1 MNVLMLV
8 VSVALTSTQVESS
21 ARAGQ
26 EPATPQSDG
35 TTMQAPAAAVQ
46 PLPPAA
52 PPAADDGPIFPL
64 WGDKVRK
71 AGFELPPAFGVMVNY
86 YYQKSS
92 ILISDLKLGVNNGPL
107 RDASFIQ
114 FGESTAHAN
123 ALAIRP
129 SFMVFPFLSF
139 YTVISS
145 GNSVTEVNLTSPTAF
160 TTKASSGA
168 FVVSLGATAQFGYK
182 GFFVVAD
189 FNGSVADVD
198 RISDLM
204 GSNLLSFRV
213 GYNYR
218 LTRPGQS
225 FSFWLGTSGQVIG
238 LETQGSV
245 KLADVIPPPSQGTI
259 DQINARCA
267 EFRPNDPRGQ
277 ACQEFAGKL
286 QDWRDG
292 TDPAAPVQYS
302 LNKKPQD
309 VWNMVA
315 GAQFALDRNWYFRME
330 VGFLGS
336 RTSFLVGT
344 EYKFDI

>member
-1 MNVLMLV
+1 MLPGGACMPGSPWANRAEDSMNVLMLV

-71 AGFELPPAFGVMVNY
+71 AGFELPPAFGV
-86 YYQKSS
+86 
-92 ILISDLKLGVNNGPL
+92 NNGPL
-107 RDASFIQ
+107 RAARFIQ

-145 GNSVTEVNLTSPTAF
+145 GNSVTEVNVTSPTAF

-168 FVVSLGATAQFGYK
+168 FVVSLGATTQFGYK
-182 GFFVVAD
+182 G
-189 FNGSVADVD
+189 
-198 RISDLM
+198 
-204 GSNLLSFRV
+204 
-213 GYNYR
+213 
-218 LTRPGQS
+218 
-225 FSFWLGTSGQVIG
+225 
-238 LETQGSV
+238 
-245 KLADVIPPPSQGTI
+245 
-259 DQINARCA
+259 
-267 EFRPNDPRGQ
+267 
-277 ACQEFAGKL
+277 
-286 QDWRDG
+286 
-292 TDPAAPVQYS
+292 
-302 LNKKPQD
+302 
-309 VWNMVA
+309 
-315 GAQFALDRNWYFRME
+315 
-330 VGFLGS
+330 
-336 RTSFLVGT
+336 
-344 EYKFDI
+344 

>member
-1 MNVLMLV
+1 MNGVPLLV
-8 VSVALTSTQVESS
+8 SMALVSTAALAQDASPPSTTGASS
-21 ARAGQ
+21 PYA
-26 EPATPQSDG
+26 
-35 TTMQAPAAAVQ
+35 Q
-46 PLPPAA
+46 PLPPETAA
-52 PPAADDGPIFPL
+52 PAKDEGPIFPL

-71 AGFELPPAFGVMVNY
+71 AGFELPPALGVMINY

-92 ILISDLKLGVNNGPL
+92 ILISNLQLGVNNGPL
-107 RDASFIQ
+107 HDASFIQ

-129 SFMVFPFLSF
+129 SFMLLPFLSF

-145 GNSVTEVNLTSPTAF
+145 GNSVTEVNITSPTNF

-198 RISDLM
+198 RIADLM

-213 GYNYR
+213 GYNYK
-218 LTRPGQS
+218 LPRPGQS
-225 FSFWLGTSGQVIG
+225 FSFWVGTSGQVIG
-238 LETQGSV
+238 LDTNGSV
-245 KLADVIPPPSQGTI
+245 KLADVIPPPSQTTI
-259 DQINARCA
+259 DQINARC
-267 EFRPNDPRGQ
+267 EDFRPNDPRGQ
-277 ACQEFAGKL
+277 ACRDFAGKL
-286 QDWRDG
+286 QDWRNG
-292 TDPAAPVQYS
+292 TDPAASVQYS
-302 LNKKPQD
+302 LDKKPKD

-315 GAQFALDRNWYFRME
+315 GAQFALNRNWYFRFE

-336 RTSFLVGT
+336 RTSVLVGT

>member
-1 MNVLMLV
+1 MNAGPWLISL
-8 VSVALTSTQVESS
+8 ALLSP
-21 ARAGQ
+21 AAHAGQ
-26 EPATPQSDG
+26 EAPPAAG
-35 TTMQAPAAAVQ
+35 ATTTQAPTAALQ
-46 PLPPAA
+46 PLPPETTAA
-52 PPAADDGPIFPL
+52 PVDDGPLFPL

-92 ILISDLKLGVNNGPL
+92 ILISDLQLGVNNGPL
-107 RDASFIQ
+107 HDASFIQ

-129 SFMVFPFLSF
+129 SFMLFPFLSF

-145 GNSVTEVNLTSPTAF
+145 GNSETEVTITSPTTF
-160 TTKASSGA
+160 TTKATSGA

-204 GSNLLSFRV
+204 GSNLLSFRL
-213 GYNYR
+213 GYNYKLNR
-218 LTRPGQS
+218 AGQS

-238 LETQGSV
+238 LETHGSV
-245 KLADVIPPPSQGTI
+245 KLADVIPPPSQATI
-259 DQINARCA
+259 DGINARCA

-277 ACQEFAGKL
+277 ACQDFAGKL

-292 TDPAAPVQYS
+292 TDPAASVQYA
-302 LNKKPQD
+302 LNKKPKD

-315 GAQFALDRNWYFRME
+315 GVQFALNRSWYFRVE

-336 RTSFLVGT
+336 RTSFLAGT
-344 EYKFDI
+344 EYKFDL

>member
-1 MNVLMLV
+1 MNGGPWLV
-8 VSVALTSTQVESS
+8 SLALLSPV

-26 EPATPQSDG
+26 EPSPPEGGTATV
-35 TTMQAPAAAVQ
+35 QAPPAAVQ
-46 PLPPAA
+46 PLPPETTK
-52 PPAADDGPIFPL
+52 PSDEGPMFPL
-64 WGDKVRK
+64 WGDKVRR
-71 AGFELPPAFGVMVNY
+71 AGFELPPAFGVMINY

-92 ILISDLKLGVNNGPL
+92 ILISDLQLGVNNGPL
-107 RDASFIQ
+107 HDASFIQ

-129 SFMVFPFLSF
+129 SFMLFPFLSF

-145 GNSVTEVNLTSPTAF
+145 GNSVTEVNITSPTTF
-160 TTKASSGA
+160 TTKATSGA
-168 FVVSLGATAQFGYK
+168 FVVSLGATAQFGWK

-204 GSNLLSFRV
+204 GSNLLSFRG
-213 GYNYR
+213 GYNYK
-218 LTRPGQS
+218 LGRPGQS

-238 LETQGSV
+238 LETNGSV
-245 KLADVIPPPSQGTI
+245 KLADVIPPPSQATI
-259 DQINARCA
+259 DGINARCA

-277 ACQEFAGKL
+277 ACQDIAGKL
-286 QDWRDG
+286 QAWRDG
-292 TDPAAPVQYS
+292 AEPAASVQYS
-302 LNKKPQD
+302 LNKKPKD

-315 GAQFALDRNWYFRME
+315 GAQFALNRSWYFRVE

-336 RTSFLVGT
+336 RTSFLAGT
-344 EYKFDI
+344 EYKFDL

>member
-1 MNVLMLV
+1 MNAGPSLLSLVLV
-8 VSVALTSTQVESS
+8 VASNALAEQDAAPVASPEST
-21 ARAGQ
+21 
-26 EPATPQSDG
+26 T
-35 TTMQAPAAAVQ
+35 QAPAAALQ
-46 PLPPAA
+46 PLPPETTTA
-52 PPAADDGPIFPL
+52 PADDGPIFPL

-71 AGFELPPAFGVMVNY
+71 AGFDLPPAFGVMVNY

-92 ILISDLKLGVNNGPL
+92 ILISDLQLGVNNGPL
-107 RDASFIQ
+107 RDASFIE

-129 SFMVFPFLSF
+129 SFMLLPFLSF

-145 GNSVTEVNLTSPTAF
+145 GNSVTEVNITSPTNF
-160 TTKASSGA
+160 TTKAASGA

-182 GFFVVAD
+182 GFFAVAD

-204 GSNLLSFRV
+204 GSNLLSFRL

-218 LTRPGQS
+218 FGATPGRGA
-225 FSFWLGTSGQVIG
+225 SFWLGSSGQVIG
-238 LETQGSV
+238 LDTNGSV
-245 KLADVIPPPSQGTI
+245 KLADVIPPPSQATI

-292 TDPAAPVQYS
+292 TAPAASVQYS
-302 LNKKPQD
+302 LKKKPKD
-309 VWNMVA
+309 VWNMLL
-315 GAQFALDRNWYFRME
+315 GAQFALNRYWYFRME

-336 RTSFLVGT
+336 RTSFLAGV
-344 EYKFDI
+344 EYKFDL

>member
-1 MNVLMLV
+1 MNAGTWLLSLALVSSTVL
-8 VSVALTSTQVESS
+8 
-21 ARAGQ
+21 AGQ
-26 EPATPQSDG
+26 EPSPPASTG
-35 TTMQAPAAAVQ
+35 TNGAAPPAAVQ
-46 PLPPAA
+46 PLPPE
-52 PPAADDGPIFPL
+52 PPAPQDDGPLFPL

-71 AGFELPPAFGVMVNY
+71 AGFDLPPAFGVMVNY

-92 ILISDLKLGVNNGPL
+92 ILISDLQLGVNNGPL
-107 RDASFIQ
+107 HDASFIQ
-114 FGESTAHAN
+114 FGDSTAHAN

-129 SFMVFPFLSF
+129 SFMLFPFLSF

-145 GNSVTEVNLTSPTAF
+145 GSSVTEVNITSPTTFA
-160 TTKASSGA
+160 TKAESGA
-168 FVVSLGATAQFGYK
+168 FVVSLGVTGQFAYK

-189 FNGSVADVD
+189 FNASVADVD

-204 GSNLLSFRV
+204 GSNLLSFRL

-218 LTRPGQS
+218 LQRPGQS

-238 LETQGSV
+238 LETSGSV
-245 KLADVIPPPSQGTI
+245 KLADVLPPPSQATI

-277 ACQEFAGKL
+277 ACMDFAGKL
-286 QDWRDG
+286 QAWRDG
-292 TDPAAPVQYS
+292 TDPAASVQYS
-302 LNKKPQD
+302 LNKKPKD
-309 VWNMVA
+309 VWNMLA
-315 GAQFALDRNWYFRME
+315 GAQFALDRNWYFRVE

-336 RTSFLVGT
+336 RTSVLVGT

>member
-1 MNVLMLV
+1 MNA
-8 VSVALTSTQVESS
+8 VALLVALSLAASNGLENREPSSPALPGPETQLGS
-21 ARAGQ
+21 
-26 EPATPQSDG
+26 PY
-35 TTMQAPAAAVQ
+35 VQ
-46 PLPPAA
+46 PLPPEATS
-52 PPAADDGPIFPL
+52 PAKAEGPLFPL
-64 WGDKVRK
+64 WGDKVRA

-92 ILISDLKLGVNNGPL
+92 ILLSDLQLSVNNGPL
-107 RDASFIQ
+107 HDASFIQ

-129 SFMVFPFLSF
+129 SFMLFPFLSF

-145 GNSVTEVNLTSPTAF
+145 GNSVTEVNITSPTTF

-182 GFFVVAD
+182 GFFGVAD

-204 GSNLLSFRV
+204 GSNLLSFRL

-218 LTRPGQS
+218 FGRPGQS

-238 LETQGSV
+238 LETNGSV
-245 KLADVIPPPSQGTI
+245 KLADVIPPPSQSTI
-259 DQINARCA
+259 DGINARCA

-277 ACQEFAGKL
+277 ACHDIASKL
-286 QDWRDG
+286 QEWRDG
-292 TDPAAPVQYS
+292 TDPAASVQYA
-302 LNKKPQD
+302 LNKKPKD
-309 VWNMVA
+309 VWNMLA
-315 GAQFALDRNWYFRME
+315 GVQFALDRNWYFRVE

-336 RTSFLVGT
+336 RTSFLAGT
-344 EYKFDI
+344 EYRFDI

>member
-1 MNVLMLV
+1 MNASSWLLSFVL
-8 VSVALTSTQVESS
+8 VSATAMARQDTAIPGST
-21 ARAGQ
+21 A
-26 EPATPQSDG
+26 
-35 TTMQAPAAAVQ
+35 QAPAAAVQ
-46 PLPPAA
+46 PLPPEATAA
-52 PPAADDGPIFPL
+52 PKDEGPIFPL

-92 ILISDLKLGVNNGPL
+92 ILISDLQLGVNNGPL

-129 SFMVFPFLSF
+129 SFMLLPFLSF

-145 GNSVTEVNLTSPTAF
+145 GNSVTEVNITSPTTF
-160 TTKASSGA
+160 NTKATSGA
-168 FVVSLGATAQFGYK
+168 FVVSLGATAQFGWK
-182 GFFVVAD
+182 GFFGVVD

-204 GSNLLSFRV
+204 GSNLLSFRA

-218 LTRPGQS
+218 LKKPGQS

-238 LETQGSV
+238 LETNGSV

-292 TDPAAPVQYS
+292 TDPAASVQYS
-302 LNKKPQD
+302 LNKKPKD

-315 GAQFALDRNWYFRME
+315 GAQFALDRNWYFRVE
-330 VGFLGS
+330 FGFLGS
-336 RTSFLVGT
+336 RTSALVGT

>member
-1 MNVLMLV
+1 MNVVTLV
-8 VSVALTSTQVESS
+8 VSMAMLS
-21 ARAGQ
+21 AHGLGQ
-26 EPATPQSDG
+26 ETS
-35 TTMQAPAAAVQ
+35 APAAPVPESGSPYAQ
-46 PLPPAA
+46 PLPPEAA
-52 PPAADDGPIFPL
+52 TPKDDGPLFPL

-71 AGFELPPAFGVMVNY
+71 AGFDLPPALGVMVNY

-92 ILISDLKLGVNNGPL
+92 ILISDLQLGVNNGPL
-107 RDASFIQ
+107 HDASFIQ

-129 SFMVFPFLSF
+129 SLMVFPFLSF

-145 GNSVTEVNLTSPTAF
+145 GNSVTEVNITSPTTF
-160 TTKASSGA
+160 STKATSGA

-204 GSNLLSFRV
+204 GSNLLSFRG

-218 LTRPGQS
+218 FGKPGQS

-245 KLADVIPPPSQGTI
+245 KLADVLPPPSQATI
-259 DQINARCA
+259 DGINARCA

-277 ACQEFAGKL
+277 ACQDIADKL
-286 QDWRDG
+286 QEWRNG
-292 TDPAAPVQYS
+292 TDPAASVQYS
-302 LNKKPQD
+302 LNKKPKD

-315 GAQFALDRNWYFRME
+315 GAQFALDRNWYFRIE

-336 RTSFLVGT
+336 RTSFLAGT
-344 EYKFDI
+344 EYKFDL

>member
-1 MNVLMLV
+1 MNA
-8 VSVALTSTQVESS
+8 VALLVALSLAASNGLGQ
-21 ARAGQ
+21 Q
-26 EPATPQSDG
+26 EPS
-35 TTMQAPAAAVQ
+35 APGPGPETQPGSPYAQ
-46 PLPPAA
+46 PLPPE
-52 PPAADDGPIFPL
+52 PTSPAKNEGPLFPL
-64 WGDKVRK
+64 WGDKVRA

-92 ILISDLKLGVNNGPL
+92 ILISDLQLGVNNGPL
-107 RDASFIQ
+107 HDASFIQ

-129 SFMVFPFLSF
+129 SFMLFPFLSF

-145 GNSVTEVNLTSPTAF
+145 GNSVTEVNITSPTTF

-182 GFFVVAD
+182 GFFAVAD

-204 GSNLLSFRV
+204 GSNLLSFRL

-218 LTRPGQS
+218 FGRPGQS

-238 LETQGSV
+238 LETSGSV
-245 KLADVIPPPSQGTI
+245 KLADVIPPPSQATI
-259 DQINARCA
+259 DGINARCA

-277 ACQEFAGKL
+277 ACQDIANKL
-286 QDWRDG
+286 QEWRDG
-292 TDPAAPVQYS
+292 TDPAASVQYG
-302 LNKKPQD
+302 LNKKPKD
-309 VWNMVA
+309 VWNMLA
-315 GAQFALDRNWYFRME
+315 GAQFALDRNWYFRVE

-336 RTSFLVGT
+336 RTSVLVGT

>member
-1 MNVLMLV
+1 MNAGTLLV
-8 VSVALTSTQVESS
+8 SLAWLTAQALPGQDQAQT
-21 ARAGQ
+21 AGHVPEAQ
-26 EPATPQSDG
+26 PSPG
-35 TTMQAPAAAVQ
+35 YVQ
-46 PLPPAA
+46 PLPPEA
-52 PPAADDGPIFPL
+52 PAPQETEGPLFPL

-71 AGFELPPAFGVMVNY
+71 AGFELPPAFGVMINY

-107 RDASFIQ
+107 HDASFIQ
-114 FGESTAHAN
+114 FGDSTAHAN

-129 SFMVFPFLSF
+129 SFMLLPFLSF

-145 GNSVTEVNLTSPTAF
+145 GSSVTEVNITSPVPF
-160 TTKASSGA
+160 TTKAESGA
-168 FVVSLGATAQFGYK
+168 FVVSLGVTGQFGYK
-182 GFFVVAD
+182 GFFGVVD
-189 FNGSVADVD
+189 FNASVADVD

-218 LTRPGQS
+218 LPRPGQS

-238 LETQGSV
+238 LETNGSV
-245 KLADVIPPPSQGTI
+245 KLADVIPPPSQSTI

-277 ACQEFAGKL
+277 ACQDFATKL
-286 QDWRDG
+286 QDWRNG
-292 TDPAAPVQYS
+292 TDPAASVQYS
-302 LNKKPQD
+302 LNKKPKD
-309 VWNMVA
+309 VWNMLA
-315 GAQFALDRNWYFRME
+315 GTQFALNRNWYFRVE

-336 RTSFLVGT
+336 RTSVLVGT